1 MAATLKSKSTGKK
14 APAKKLTYTEQIDEI
29 LDARHKSSGL
39 PSDRHPGRSWISE
52 NDGNHDD
59 ETQYEIYTEDNTE
72 ASFSIEQLPGCCG
85 VAVGHSFQIPDDLW
99 PVVNKLMQ
107 QLAYDRKY
115 TLLVCTQLT
124 SCKAY
129 VKAMGNC
136 DWDRRE
142 FKSRGTGNRVSFD
155 VIQLKD
161 TGTKIGLDCDPNE
174 ASDYTPF

>member
-1 MAATLKSKSTGKK
+1 MVDLKR
-14 APAKKLTYTEQIDEI
+14 TYTEQIDKI
-29 LDARHKSSGL
+29 LAARYKASR
-39 PSDRHPGRSWISE
+39 DPGPGKSWIAE
-52 NDGNHDD
+52 VDRYD
-59 ETQYEIYTEDNTE
+59 EIQYSIETDYDTS

-85 VAVGHSFQIPDDLW
+85 VAVSHDFNVPDDLW

-107 QLAYDRKY
+107 QLAYDADY
-115 TLLVCTQLT
+115 TLLVCTQRV
-124 SCKAY
+124 SHKGY
-129 VKAMGNC
+129 VKAMNSGG
-136 DWDRRE
+136 WERRE